1 VTYQKEVP
9 LTKRPAEREYGAF
22 LPDAALVIEG
32 VLAAALLG
40 FARVG

>member
-1 VTYQKEVP
+1 MGTSV

-22 LPDAALVIEG
+22 LPDEIVG
-32 VLAAALLG
+32 VEVVSAAALLG